1 MAPHARH
8 SVSANVPRHSEA
20 QARLKSN
27 FGCPPDR
34 RTTGAIRS
42 APGPGT
48 PAYSKNRAVVPS
60 QNVAEYPAALL
71 S

>member
-1 MAPHARH
+1 MAPACAH

-48 PAYSKNRAVVPS
+48 PHIQNRAVVPS